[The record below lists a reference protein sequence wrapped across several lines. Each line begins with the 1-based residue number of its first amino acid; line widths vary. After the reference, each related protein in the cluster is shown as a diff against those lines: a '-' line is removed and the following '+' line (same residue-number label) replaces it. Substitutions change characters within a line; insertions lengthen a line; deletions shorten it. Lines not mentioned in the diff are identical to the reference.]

1 MIKTSIYLNCPSP
14 LHKIVKCDRTVHN
27 TAGYL
32 TGMETFGR
40 NQVPFSMIF
49 EDGDFLTKEKNQTW
63 IENNRLDS
71 NTFLQSLYAYIVL
84 FRTDRALLPNLTF

>member
-1 MIKTSIYLNCPSP
+1 MIKTSIYSNFPSP
-14 LHKIVKCDRTVHN
+14 SNKVVKCDGTAHN

-49 EDGDFLTKEKNQTW
+49 EDGDFLTKEKNQT
-63 IENNRLDS
+63 
-71 NTFLQSLYAYIVL
+71 
-84 FRTDRALLPNLTF
+84 